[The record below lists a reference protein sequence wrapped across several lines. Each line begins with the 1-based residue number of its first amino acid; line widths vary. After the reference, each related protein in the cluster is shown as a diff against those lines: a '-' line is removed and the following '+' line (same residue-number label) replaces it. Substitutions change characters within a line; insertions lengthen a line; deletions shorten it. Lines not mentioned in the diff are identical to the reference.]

1 MMGHSRESRFDVA
14 FPSVREEELP
24 MTMQVGMV
32 GADGVLIASD
42 TQWTNTPRLEMNQLW
57 LGARGRYN
65 AKKIIISHER
75 GMETAGAVAHKIL
88 SDLKDEEFTYPQF
101 PIEHIG
107 EDVLAS
113 VIRQDRSDAQCL
125 IAIVRPEPQLFL
137 FQFGMI
143 NNKYGSVC
151 QKMESYSIAGD
162 NLNAAIFWAERYYP
176 RRPKLPIK
184 QLIPLAAHLVVCA
197 ERLNSATIS
206 GLEIVLCDSSGI
218 HRLSDASIEE
228 LESAA
233 RERDKSIGESL
244 LSGSQQFTYA
254 PNVAS

>member
-75 GMETAGAVAHKIL
+75 GIAISSARSMETAGAVAHKIL

-125 IAIVRPEPQLFL
+125 IAI
-137 FQFGMI
+137 
-143 NNKYGSVC
+143 
-151 QKMESYSIAGD
+151 
-162 NLNAAIFWAERYYP
+162 
-176 RRPKLPIK
+176 
-184 QLIPLAAHLVVCA
+184 
-197 ERLNSATIS
+197 
-206 GLEIVLCDSSGI
+206 
-218 HRLSDASIEE
+218 
-228 LESAA
+228 
-233 RERDKSIGESL
+233 
-244 LSGSQQFTYA
+244 
-254 PNVAS
+254 